1 MQVEPGA
8 LLEAPGEVQQLQ
20 TLHTLQAGD
29 LMPLTNGVH
38 HAGSELDGL
47 EEGSDAGAGAREERV
62 VVSPLGCWVGW
73 EGRWALPAP
82 AGTGLPAH
90 ISGPPFAAHPA
101 PTAPLPRVGQPGAC
115 YRSQREV
122 AGAPAYRPPSACSRR
137 PAAARDA
144 LVTPPPH
151 PLNPT
156 TSRSDGAGEVPG
168 AQRGGRQHHRQSGV
182 QHHGDSDQQRGSH
195 AGAPHGRNQSH
206 SFTGP
211 LAGSAGIARLAD
223 LLMHAC
229 ARLGSAAAAA
239 RPAPGAPV
247 PDS

>member
-82 AGTGLPAH
+82 AGTGSPRTSPAR
-90 ISGPPFAAHPA
+90 PLQ
-101 PTAPLPRVGQPGAC
+101 PTP
-115 YRSQREV
+115 
-122 AGAPAYRPPSACSRR
+122 RPPHRCHGSGSPGPATGASGRLQGR
-137 PAAARDA
+137 P
-144 LVTPPPH
+144 
-151 PLNPT
+151 PT
-156 TSRSDGAGEVPG
+156 GH
-168 AQRGGRQHHRQSGV
+168 Q
-182 QHHGDSDQQRGSH
+182 
-195 AGAPHGRNQSH
+195 
-206 SFTGP
+206 
-211 LAGSAGIARLAD
+211 
-223 LLMHAC
+223 
-229 ARLGSAAAAA
+229 
-239 RPAPGAPV
+239 APV
-247 PDS
+247 PAGRPRRATPW